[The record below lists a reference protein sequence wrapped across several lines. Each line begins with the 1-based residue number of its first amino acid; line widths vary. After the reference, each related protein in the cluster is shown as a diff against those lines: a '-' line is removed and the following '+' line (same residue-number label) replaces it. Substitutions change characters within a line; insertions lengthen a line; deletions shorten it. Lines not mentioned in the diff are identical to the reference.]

1 MEREGENLTTGAG
14 EPPSAAD
21 AYRASAALGGLLGW
35 SDCRSGTKG
44 QPPLV
49 FPQHRSS
56 SGGGHRRQQVD
67 VALRARLQVCHVAHP
82 RSVYPHIVR
91 TRSARRWAIISLAD
105 RHPHGRKPIRGSAE
119 RRVSDAQ

>member
-21 AYRASAALGGLLGW
+21 AYRASGAALGGLHGW

-49 FPQHRSS
+49 FPCARGPAGRAAAPAGQHRAYGASM
-56 SGGGHRRQQVD
+56 
-67 VALRARLQVCHVAHP
+67 L
-82 RSVYPHIVR
+82 
-91 TRSARRWAIISLAD
+91 
-105 RHPHGRKPIRGSAE
+105 KPT
-119 RRVSDAQ
+119 